1 MDNIENRFGIV
12 DEDALRDAKRVH
24 VADVVALL
32 FPGHPVSRRGVFRS
46 PFREDRKPSFSPYRG
61 HGGDWM
67 WKDHATGE
75 CGDNLALYR
84 KVFPDL
90 SYQQAVDG
98 LCRLVLG
105 RPGLKEGAVAVP
117 GRPARRAER
126 TSPVRERSGE
136 RPAQTVVWSC
146 PLDDSRVPEG
156 FRRYWRNRGI
166 SDEVIARH
174 CEYVCFENANRKG
187 QPLMDRRTQ
196 LPLLDADGNPLVDDG
211 LRYAIGM
218 RNDLGG
224 YSLRVPDLPGA
235 EGYKTNTSSF
245 ITTFLADGS
254 RPRRLVN
261 LCGEGDGFVHFL
273 RLDGGDGRI
282 WINAGQY
289 FSGMACHPAFS
300 MSFLGDFVG
309 MGLAPREVAAV
320 CSVLDALSA
329 PVSARGAVVEGMF
342 DGLSE
347 RELGRLRLGFALGRD
362 LVVLNSVG
370 NSRWAA
376 PFLAR
381 HDQVTMLLDNDL
393 RSGAG
398 QKAYVSLSGEIAR
411 FNERFGTHTSI
422 FNGASMFAGYKDL
435 NDALRAAKGFPDGK
449 GLGVPGG
456 KTPSL

>member
-1 MDNIENRFGIV
+1 M
-12 DEDALRDAKRVH
+12 
-24 VADVVALL
+24 
-32 FPGHPVSRRGVFRS
+32 
-46 PFREDRKPSFSPYRG
+46 
-61 HGGDWM
+61 
-67 WKDHATGE
+67 
-75 CGDNLALYR
+75 
-84 KVFPDL
+84 
-90 SYQQAVDG
+90 
-98 LCRLVLG
+98 
-105 RPGLKEGAVAVP
+105 
-117 GRPARRAER
+117 
-126 TSPVRERSGE
+126 
-136 RPAQTVVWSC
+136 
-146 PLDDSRVPEG
+146 
-156 FRRYWRNRGI
+156 
-166 SDEVIARH
+166 
-174 CEYVCFENANRKG
+174 
-187 QPLMDRRTQ
+187 
-196 LPLLDADGNPLVDDG
+196 
-211 LRYAIGM
+211 
-218 RNDLGG
+218 
-224 YSLRVPDLPGA
+224 
-235 EGYKTNTSSF
+235 
-245 ITTFLADGS
+245 
-254 RPRRLVN
+254 N

-282 WINAGQY
+282 WINAGQN